1 MFSFIP
7 NKMYDS
13 ICDLTPETLRS
24 LGVRTLFMDFDNTIV
39 PYTNDIPTPEVEAW
53 FASMKDAGITLC
65 VVSNTKRGRA
75 IRFCEDKG
83 ILCVTHSQKPFPK
96 GIRRAMELCHATE
109 ETTALVGDQIYTDIL
124 GANNADIISILIK
137 PLHLHN
143 IWLKLR
149 HIAELPWIYIG
160 RSRGK

>member
-1 MFSFIP
+1 MFSLIP
-7 NKMYDS
+7 NKIYDS
-13 ICDLTPETLRS
+13 ICDLTPDVLHS

-39 PYTNDIPTPEVEAW
+39 PYTCDIPTPQVEAW
-53 FASMKDAGITLC
+53 FASMKEANITLC

-75 IRFCEDKG
+75 IRFCEEKG
-83 ILCVTHSQKPFPK
+83 ILCVTHSQKPFSK

-124 GANNADIISILIK
+124 GANNADITSILIK

-149 HIAELPWIYIG
+149 HVAELPWIFIG
-160 RSRGK
+160 KRRRS